1 MFDNLSEKLGGILD
15 RLTRRGSLTEADVDA
30 AMREVRR
37 ALLEADVSL
46 DVVRSFTEKVREQAI
61 GATVV
66 KSVTPGQ
73 MVVKIVHDELIATL
87 GSDGQTIDLNA
98 VPPVAIMMVGL
109 QGSGKTTTT
118 AKLARR
124 LTQRDKR
131 KVLMASL
138 DIYRPAAMEQL
149 AVLGRDLDIQTLP
162 IVAGQKPAQIAKRA
176 LEAAKLGGYDVVLLD
191 TAGRTTLD
199 EEMMTEAA
207 EIKTA
212 ANPHEVLLVAD
223 SLTGQDAVNLARSF
237 DERVGLTGIVLTRV
251 DGDGRGG
258 AALSMRAVTGKPIK
272 LIGTGEKTDALEDFH
287 PSRIAGRILGMGD
300 VVSLVEKAA
309 ANIDAEKAART
320 AERMRKGQFDLTD
333 MREQLLQ
340 MANMGGIS
348 GLMGMMPGIAKMKNQ
363 IANAG
368 IDDKIIKRQVAVIDS
383 MTRQERKNPD
393 ILKAS
398 RKKRIAAG
406 AGLKV
411 EEVNKLLKMHRNMA
425 DMMKAMGS
433 GKRGPMAGIAQAMG
447 FGGGMPSPEQ
457 MKALAEKMPGGA
469 GPGGMPALPKDLA
482 RRPAFRPAE
491 FAGTYRSRAASR
503 TCRASAAFPASGRR
517 NEIRASNDPSHRRIA
532 HPLLAMTANH
542 HIRHSQE
549 NQMSVV
555 IRLARAGT
563 KKRPVYH
570 VVVADSRFPR
580 DGRFIERLGHFNP
593 LLPKDNE
600 ARLKLDMDKVKA
612 WLAKGAQ
619 PSDRVS
625 RFLDAAG
632 VAKRAARNNPEK
644 AVPRKE
650 RKANAEAAATAATAA
665 AAAAKTAAAAAQP
678 PPRSKRDGAR
688 RWRPKSASPG
698 SAPRMACAAR

>member
-1 MFDNLSEKLGGILD
+1 
-15 RLTRRGSLTEADVDA
+15 
-30 AMREVRR
+30 
-37 ALLEADVSL
+37 
-46 DVVRSFTEKVREQAI
+46 
-61 GATVV
+61 
-66 KSVTPGQ
+66 
-73 MVVKIVHDELIATL
+73 
-87 GSDGQTIDLNA
+87 
-98 VPPVAIMMVGL
+98 
-109 QGSGKTTTT
+109 
-118 AKLARR
+118 
-124 LTQRDKR
+124 
-131 KVLMASL
+131 
-138 DIYRPAAMEQL
+138 
-149 AVLGRDLDIQTLP
+149 
-162 IVAGQKPAQIAKRA
+162 
-176 LEAAKLGGYDVVLLD
+176 
-191 TAGRTTLD
+191 
-199 EEMMTEAA
+199 
-207 EIKTA
+207 
-212 ANPHEVLLVAD
+212 
-223 SLTGQDAVNLARSF
+223 
-237 DERVGLTGIVLTRV
+237 
-251 DGDGRGG
+251 
-258 AALSMRAVTGKPIK
+258 
-272 LIGTGEKTDALEDFH
+272 
-287 PSRIAGRILGMGD
+287 MGD

-309 ANIDAEKAART
+309 ANIDAEKAARV
-320 AERMRKGQFDLTD
+320 AEKMRKGQFDLAD
-333 MREQLLQ
+333 MREQLMQ

-406 AGLKV
+406 AGVKV

-447 FGGGMPSPEQ
+447 FGGGVTCRRPKQ
-457 MKALAEKMPGGA
+457 MKAMAEKMPGGA
-469 GPGGMPALPKDLA
+469 GPGGMPALPKDLPVGL
-482 RRPAFRPAE
+482 RQGLPNLP
-491 FAGTYRSRAASR
+491 GLTGLSGKP
-503 TCRASAAFPASGRR
+503 TCRASAAFPAEE
-517 NEIRASNDPSHRRIA
+517 EIIAINSLSSHQIE
-532 HPLLAMTANH
+532 HFK
-542 HIRHSQE
+542 E

-619 PSDRVS
+619 PSDRVT

-632 VAKRAARNNPEK
+632 VVKRAARNNPEK

-650 RKANAEAAATAATAA
+650 RKAAAEAAAKA
-665 AAAAKTAAAAAQP
+665 
-678 PPRSKRDGAR
+678 
-688 RWRPKSASPG
+688 
-698 SAPRMACAAR
+698 